1 MSRNVVES
9 SILTE
14 INAVYAAWLAMTKE
28 RLDEFA
34 RQGRLAVWAIRPVF
48 DLVIAALIYAGGRK
62 DLIPYIV
69 VAMTANSLVW
79 NSIFWIGEILDRERL
94 KGTLMSLFMAPCSR
108 LSWLIG
114 FAGSGIIETAAGAL
128 TVGVGGMLLFGVR
141 FHPNYITLLVTL
153 PLFVASL
160 VGIGLIMSGLGLITK
175 RSNELSNLVFP
186 VLTLLGGV
194 YYPINQLP
202 WWLHDM
208 ARALPLGYGFQALS
222 DAALNGASIYDV
234 RASLFPLL
242 GFAIVLPLAGA
253 TVFQMLERTA
263 RRNGE
268 LELY

>member
-1 MSRNVVES
+1 MSRNVVEN

-114 FAGSGIIETAAGAL
+114 FAGSGIVETAAGAL
-128 TVGVGGMLLFGVR
+128 TVGLGGMLLFGVR
-141 FHPNYITLLVTL
+141 FHPNYVTLLVAL
-153 PLFVASL
+153 SLFVASL

-175 RSNELSNLVFP
+175 RSNELCESWSPSPDSAWRRL
-186 VLTLLGGV
+186 
-194 YYPINQLP
+194 
-202 WWLHDM
+202 
-208 ARALPLGYGFQALS
+208 LS
-222 DAALNGASIYDV
+222 DQPTSLVAPRYGSRAATWLRLSGTLGC
-234 RASLFPLL
+234 RAKRCVNL
-242 GFAIVLPLAGA
+242 
-253 TVFQMLERTA
+253 
-263 RRNGE
+263 
-268 LELY
+268 